1 MVHPTRER
9 MSAALFHA
17 VYLDATVG
25 PLPELVKNDGEARYS
40 SISFVDFRKR
50 FFASKLDGRSNLESL
65 KS

>member
-17 VYLDATVG
+17 VCSDATVG

-40 SISFVDFRKR
+40 SISFVDFRN
-50 FFASKLDGRSNLESL
+50 LDGRSNLESL